1 MIASIIGWLRCRL
14 YQLLAPRGANM
25 RGVYVL
31 VALLA
36 ILAGARGI
44 KANVAGTDRA
54 GISTF
59 DMPVAGADDLYVRSE
74 PETRG
79 NLTRLAQA
87 ATLTWQQTT
96 GSPSVAPFK
105 WAGLLKNATTTKNAP
120 HGWSCTA
127 QFIKPNVLLT
137 AAHCLIDIS
146 GGLPVNSIDP
156 AKITFLLQ
164 YQDGLASQTFKA
176 VCGAVNPQWT
186 LPSDYSS
193 MSALDQ
199 SGAQNVAG
207 EHDFAMVLVDGTS
220 STGAMEYEL
229 DWKGKYTSAARV
241 GYPGDILNADIIQ
254 YAPGIVFFADA
265 IPLPKGLNLPANV
278 VQWGPV
284 TDATHGMSGGA
295 WVANM
300 SSTEAPNKNILIA
313 VTSSAPQLH
322 NSAIPMFPGGTW
334 AAYLT
339 AAEFNPL
346 LDFVSNGCK

>member
-1 MIASIIGWLRCRL
+1 
-14 YQLLAPRGANM
+14 M
-25 RGVYVL
+25 RGVFVL

-36 ILAGARGI
+36 ILAILAGARGI
-44 KANVAGTDRA
+44 SANMGGPDQADVSALGKPA
-54 GISTF
+54 
-59 DMPVAGADDLYVRSE
+59 AGANDQYVRSE

-79 NLTRLAQA
+79 NVTTRLAQG

-105 WAGLLKNATTTKNAP
+105 WVGLLKNATATKNAP
-120 HGWSCTA
+120 SGWTCTA
-127 QFIKPNVLLT
+127 QFIKPNILLT
-137 AAHCLIDIS
+137 AAHCLVDIS
-146 GGLPVNSIDP
+146 GGLPLNSIDP
-156 AKITFLLQ
+156 SKITFLLQ
-164 YQDGLASQTFKA
+164 YQDGLASQTLKT
-176 VCGAVNPQWT
+176 VCGAVNPLWT
-186 LPSDYSS
+186 LPSNYSS
-193 MSALDQ
+193 MSGSDQ

-220 STGAMEYEL
+220 STGVIEYEL

-300 SSTEAPNKNILIA
+300 SSTEGANKNVLIA
-313 VTSSAPQLH
+313 VTSSAPQLG
-322 NSAIPMFPGGTW
+322 NTAIPMFPGGTW

>member
-1 MIASIIGWLRCRL
+1 
-14 YQLLAPRGANM
+14 M
-25 RGVYVL
+25 RVYVL

-36 ILAGARGI
+36 VLAGARGI
-44 KANVAGTDRA
+44 SANAAGTDLAGVSALGMPIA
-54 GISTF
+54 GI
-59 DMPVAGADDLYVRSE
+59 DDQYVRSE
-74 PETRG
+74 PQTRG
-79 NLTRLAQA
+79 NVTRLAQA
-87 ATLTWQQTT
+87 ATLTWKETT

-105 WAGLLKNATTTKNAP
+105 WAGLLKNATVTKNAP
-120 HGWSCTA
+120 TGWTCTA
-127 QFIKPNVLLT
+127 QFIKQNILLT

-146 GGLPVNSIDP
+146 AGLPLNAVDP
-156 AKITFLLQ
+156 SKITFLLQ
-164 YQDGLASQTFKA
+164 YQDGLASQKFKA
-176 VCGAVNPQWT
+176 VCGAVNPQWA
-186 LPSDYSS
+186 LPSNYNS

-199 SGAQNVAG
+199 SGAQNIAG

-220 STGAMEYEL
+220 ATGTMEYEL

-295 WVANM
+295 WVANY
-300 SSTEAPNKNILIA
+300 SPTEGPNKNILIA
-313 VTSSAPQLH
+313 VTSAGPEIG
-322 NSAIPMFPGGTW
+322 NSGIPRFPGGTW

-346 LDFVSNGCK
+346 LDFVTNGCK

>member
-1 MIASIIGWLRCRL
+1 
-14 YQLLAPRGANM
+14 M
-25 RGVYVL
+25 RAVHVL
-31 VALLA
+31 VALVA
-36 ILAGARGI
+36 VLAGARGI
-44 KANVAGTDRA
+44 NASVTGNDLAGV
-54 GISTF
+54 STLG
-59 DMPVAGADDLYVRSE
+59 MPAADADDQYARSE
-74 PETRG
+74 QETRG
-79 NLTRLAQA
+79 DATRLAQA
-87 ATLTWQQTT
+87 ATLTWQETT

-120 HGWSCTA
+120 HGWTCTA

-146 GGLPVNSIDP
+146 GGLPLNTIDP
-156 AKITFLLQ
+156 SKITFLLQ

-176 VCGAVNPQWT
+176 VCGAANPLWT
-186 LPSDYSS
+186 LPSNYSS

-220 STGAMEYEL
+220 STGVIEYEL

-300 SSTEAPNKNILIA
+300 SSTEGPNKNVLIA

-322 NSAIPMFPGGTW
+322 NTAIPLFPGGTW

>member
-1 MIASIIGWLRCRL
+1 
-14 YQLLAPRGANM
+14 M

-36 ILAGARGI
+36 VLAGARGI
-44 KANVAGTDRA
+44 SANVTGTNLTGVSTLGMPAA
-54 GISTF
+54 GI
-59 DMPVAGADDLYVRSE
+59 DGQYVRSE

-79 NLTRLAQA
+79 NVTRLAEA

-105 WAGLLKNATTTKNAP
+105 WAGLLKNATSTKNAP
-120 HGWSCTA
+120 SGWTCTA

-146 GGLPVNSIDP
+146 GGLPLNSIDP
-156 AKITFLLQ
+156 SKITFLLQ
-164 YQDGLASQTFKA
+164 YQDGLASKKFKA
-176 VCGAVNPQWT
+176 VCGAVNPLWT
-186 LPSDYSS
+186 LPSDYNS
-193 MSALDQ
+193 MSGSDQ
-199 SGAQNVAG
+199 SAAQNLAG
-207 EHDFAMVLVDGTS
+207 EHDFAMVLLDGTS
-220 STGAMEYEL
+220 AGVMAYEL
-229 DWKGKYTSAARV
+229 DWKGKYTSAARI

-254 YAPGIVFFADA
+254 FAPGIVFFADA

-300 SSTEAPNKNILIA
+300 SSTEGPNKNILIA

-322 NSAIPMFPGGTW
+322 NTAIPMFPGGTW

-346 LDFVSNGCK
+346 LDSVSNGCK